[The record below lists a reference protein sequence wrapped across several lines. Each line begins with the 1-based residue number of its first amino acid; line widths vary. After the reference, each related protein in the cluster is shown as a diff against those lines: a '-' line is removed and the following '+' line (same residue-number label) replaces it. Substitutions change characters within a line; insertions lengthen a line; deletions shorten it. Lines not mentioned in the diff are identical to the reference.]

1 MAYINFDGITLN
13 CDKVN
18 YCKKLSTSTFGV
30 YFDNGSNTV
39 FTYNASKDGAHGS
52 LDAKLNNL
60 VGLLNS
66 CSNNMDVDI
75 VEEGGATNL
84 DGLSDVIV
92 TNPTNAQILKFN
104 GTNWVNGDVEAGGAT
119 NLDGLTDVN
128 ITNPTNAQVLKFN
141 GTNWVNGDVEAG
153 GATNLDGLTDVNITN
168 PTNTQVLKFD
178 GTNWINGNVE
188 AGSATNLDGLTDV
201 NVTNPTNAQILKF
214 DGTNWV
220 NDTMTINL
228 ENMEN
233 VTITNPTNSQVLTF
247 NGTEWVNSVL
257 PSGSAECCDIID
269 SVVETENTN
278 KTLRSAETKG
288 AQCYM
293 LFYGYPT
300 DKSEE
305 LTYFWKL
312 VDMSVFNFGA

>member
-1 MAYINFDGITLN
+1 MSYINFDGITLN

-30 YFDNGSNTV
+30 YFDNGSNVV
-39 FTYNASKDGAHGS
+39 FTYNATKDGAHGS

-92 TNPTNAQILKFN
+92 TNPT
-104 GTNWVNGDVEAGGAT
+104 D
-119 NLDGLTDVN
+119 
-128 ITNPTNAQVLKFN
+128 AQVLKFN
-141 GTNWVNGDVEAG
+141 GTNWVNGNVEEG
-153 GATNLDGLTDVNITN
+153 GATNLDGLADVNITN

-188 AGSATNLDGLTDV
+188 VSTDLGGLTDV

-269 SVVETENTN
+269 SVVETENTD
-278 KTLRSAETKG
+278 KTLASAETKG

-300 DKSEE
+300 DKSVE

>member
-13 CDKVN
+13 CEKVN

-30 YFDNGSNTV
+30 YLDEGSNIV
-39 FTYNASKDGAHGS
+39 FTYNATKDRAYGS

-66 CSNNMDVDI
+66 CSNKMNVDI
-75 VEEGGATNL
+75 VDNDQLKVQILGEVADNLTLNDINDVTITNATSNQFLKFDGTNWVNSTVEAGGATNL

-92 TNPTNAQILKFN
+92 TNPTSTQVLKFD
-104 GTNWVNGDVEAGGAT
+104 GTNWVNSTVEAGGAT

-128 ITNPTNAQVLKFN
+128 ITNPTNAQ
-141 GTNWVNGDVEAG
+141 
-153 GATNLDGLTDVNITN
+153 
-168 PTNTQVLKFD
+168 
-178 GTNWINGNVE
+178 
-188 AGSATNLDGLTDV
+188 
-201 NVTNPTNAQILKF
+201 ILKF
-214 DGTNWV
+214 DGTNWA

-233 VTITNPTNSQVLTF
+233 VTITNPANSQVLTF
-247 NGTEWVNSVL
+247 NGTKWVNSVL
-257 PSGSAECCDIID
+257 PSGSAECCEIID

-278 KTLRSAETKG
+278 KTLASAETKG
-288 AQCYM
+288 TQCYM

-300 DKSEE
+300 DKSVE

>member
-30 YFDNGSNTV
+30 YFDNGSNIV
-39 FTYNASKDGAHGS
+39 FTYNATKDGAHGS

-84 DGLSDVIV
+84 DGL
-92 TNPTNAQILKFN
+92 
-104 GTNWVNGDVEAGGAT
+104 
-119 NLDGLTDVN
+119 TDVN
-128 ITNPTNAQVLKFN
+128 ITNPTS
-141 GTNWVNGDVEAG
+141 
-153 GATNLDGLTDVNITN
+153 
-168 PTNTQVLKFD
+168 TQVLKFD
-178 GTNWINGNVE
+178 GTNWI
-188 AGSATNLDGLTDV
+188 
-201 NVTNPTNAQILKF
+201 
-214 DGTNWV
+214 

-233 VTITNPTNSQVLTF
+233 VTITNPANSQVLTF

-269 SVVETENTN
+269 SVVETENTD

>member
-30 YFDNGSNTV
+30 YLDDGCNIV
-39 FTYNASKDGAHGS
+39 FTYNATKDGAYGS

-66 CSNNMDVDI
+66 CSNKMDVDI
-75 VEEGGATNL
+75 VDFEAGGATNL

-92 TNPTNAQILKFN
+92 TNPTS
-104 GTNWVNGDVEAGGAT
+104 
-119 NLDGLTDVN
+119 
-128 ITNPTNAQVLKFN
+128 
-141 GTNWVNGDVEAG
+141 
-153 GATNLDGLTDVNITN
+153 
-168 PTNTQVLKFD
+168 TQVLKFD
-178 GTNWINGNVE
+178 GTNWVNGNVE
-188 AGSATNLDGLTDV
+188 VSTDLDGLTDV
-201 NVTNPTNAQILKF
+201 NITNPTNAQILKF

-233 VTITNPTNSQVLTF
+233 VTITNPANSQVLTF

-278 KTLRSAETKG
+278 KTLVSAETKG

-312 VDMSVFNFGA
+312 VDMSVFNFGD

>member
-30 YFDNGSNTV
+30 YFDNGSNTI
-39 FTYNASKDGAHGS
+39 FTYNAAKDGAHGS

-75 VEEGGATNL
+75 VEEGGTTNL

-92 TNPTNAQILKFN
+92 TNPTNTQI
-104 GTNWVNGDVEAGGAT
+104 
-119 NLDGLTDVN
+119 
-128 ITNPTNAQVLKFN
+128 
-141 GTNWVNGDVEAG
+141 
-153 GATNLDGLTDVNITN
+153 
-168 PTNTQVLKFD
+168 LKFD
-178 GTNWINGNVE
+178 GTNWVNGNVE

-233 VTITNPTNSQVLTF
+233 VTIADPTNSQVLTF

-257 PSGSAECCDIID
+257 PSGTSGSAECCDIID
-269 SVVETENTN
+269 SVVETENTD

-288 AQCYM
+288 AQ
-293 LFYGYPT
+293 
-300 DKSEE
+300 S
-305 LTYFWKL
+305 
-312 VDMSVFNFGA
+312 

>member
-92 TNPTNAQILKFN
+92 TNPTNAQI
-104 GTNWVNGDVEAGGAT
+104 
-119 NLDGLTDVN
+119 
-128 ITNPTNAQVLKFN
+128 LKFN

-300 DKSEE
+300 DKSVE

-312 VDMSVFNFGA
+312 VDMSVFNFSAE